1 MQLSPHKSYCEHDG
15 LTRLHT
21 CRYTF
26 LLVRVS
32 PYLRESEQFNVHHWE
47 VITENRGS
55 VTTTT
60 FAQVIRQARSHDEE
74 ALVALYQRALPV
86 IYRYALARLGRSDLV
101 EDVVS
106 EVFLVMVESIGEL
119 RTEQEAGFYAW
130 LLQIA
135 QGKISRALRHVT
147 RNERRHIP
155 LPGTQ
160 TSDQYA
166 AVELM
171 ATDLA
176 SNPVELHEWRET
188 LEELGLALG
197 SLSAEQQVIVIGRFL
212 AGQKIE
218 DLAQALGKQPGAV
231 RVLQFRALNALAK
244 HLGLARGSWRNGKG
258 ERA

>member
-1 MQLSPHKSYCEHDG
+1 
-15 LTRLHT
+15 
-21 CRYTF
+21 
-26 LLVRVS
+26 VR
-32 PYLRESEQFNVHHWE
+32 HWE
-47 VITENRGS
+47 MITDNRGS

-74 ALVALYQRALPV
+74 ALVALYQSALPV
-86 IYRYALARLGRSDLV
+86 IYRYVLARLGRFDLV

-135 QGKISRALRHVT
+135 QGKISRTLRYVT
-147 RNERRHIP
+147 RNERRHIA
-155 LPGTQ
+155 LPGHQ

-171 ATDLA
+171 ATDLV
-176 SNPVELHEWRET
+176 SNPVALHEWRET
-188 LEELGLALG
+188 LEELGMALG
-197 SLSAEQQVIVIGRFL
+197 SLSADQQVIVIGRFL
-212 AGQKIE
+212 AGQQIE
-218 DLAQALGKQPGAV
+218 DLAYALGKQPGAV

-244 HLGLARGSWRNGKG
+244 HLGLARRSRRNGKG

>member
-1 MQLSPHKSYCEHDG
+1 MQLSPHKSYCKHDG

-55 VTTTT
+55 VTTTA

-74 ALVALYQRALPV
+74 ALVALYHRALPV

-135 QGKISRALRHVT
+135 QGKISKALRHVT
-147 RNERRHIP
+147 RSERKYIP
-155 LPGTQ
+155 LPGAYLTNDFP
-160 TSDQYA
+160 T
-166 AVELM
+166 VELM
-171 ATDLA
+171 ATDLV
-176 SNPVELHEWRET
+176 SNPVALHEWRET
-188 LEELGLALG
+188 LEEVGIAL
-197 SLSAEQQVIVIGRFL
+197 
-212 AGQKIE
+212 
-218 DLAQALGKQPGAV
+218 
-231 RVLQFRALNALAK
+231 
-244 HLGLARGSWRNGKG
+244 
-258 ERA
+258 